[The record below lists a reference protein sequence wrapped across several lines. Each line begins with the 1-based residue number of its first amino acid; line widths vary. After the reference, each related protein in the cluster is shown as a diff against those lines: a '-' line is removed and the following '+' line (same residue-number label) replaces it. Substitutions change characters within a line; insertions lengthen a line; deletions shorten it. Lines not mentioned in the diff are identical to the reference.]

1 MKIVRL
7 AIFLTGIT
15 GLTMGGIMTLSSL
28 RSNQEESVLKSN
40 ENLKS
45 LATGF
50 VDQYFG
56 ILEATKNLNETSTSI
71 PSYVTNRA
79 IIKLNQGLPS
89 EFETFTSTDPS
100 IPANN
105 AQIDFGLQE
114 RVLSALKN
122 DFSLPELQ
130 ISRMT
135 MGTYALSDVGNKEGI
150 YIATPIYKI
159 QNGVIDPN
167 AIEKINL
174 TLIDPVKAFA
184 GLQKVNS
191 IEDASAYLL
200 DKRGKVLAH
209 SISAFVGTDMKRVD
223 QLKTTLDNLFL
234 GAQTGSVNQYTN
246 ADGVKEQVAFVR
258 AGTSPFAFAV
268 EERAKPPVL
277 SSAWVSD
284 QIDSGAARRNFGFLF
299 VLIAASLVAFSAI
312 SVIASQQLNKQ
323 IEAGVL
329 ARANNEQR
337 VPTMPEP
344 PKSAP
349 LPFSSK
355 IAPSM
360 IASASA
366 SARAN
371 ENANASF
378 DENSGANAI
387 ENFVAT
393 ETKTQHSPQSSPQNA
408 NPPSIQ
414 TSSRDIDYSATRLIE
429 ARDQIALEREQL
441 QAAVSG
447 LSVTRDFGRDFVNKI
462 EKCYTLEGVEKELVQ
477 VSSEIS
483 ESPVLY
489 FRYHRRNQSLT
500 LASVAGDVKI
510 QNYSNMQAY
519 VRKDIELQVEQ
530 MADDGKVA
538 SISNYGPMSK
548 LIISHLNVAHFEAWA
563 VTSHPEVSSQ
573 SKLVGVIV
581 VLQAG
586 MRSAQARPLLAR
598 ILRDAGNYLYAQS
611 NKIRPRSSLY
621 QSNGNPTIEDSQL
634 S

>member
-79 IIKLNQGLPS
+79 IVKLNQGAPS

-100 IPANN
+100 IPVNN

-130 ISRMT
+130 ISRLT
-135 MGTYALSDVGNKEGI
+135 MGTYALSDIGNKEGI

-191 IEDASAYLL
+191 MEDASAYLL

-337 VPTMPEP
+337 APLMPE
-344 PKSAP
+344 AP
-349 LPFSSK
+349 RNAPFTSK
-355 IAPSM
+355 IVPSL
-360 IASASA
+360 ISAGAA
-366 SARAN
+366 SAR
-371 ENANASF
+371 ENT
-378 DENSGANAI
+378 DANAI
-387 ENFVAT
+387 ENFVAN
-393 ETKTQHSPQSSPQNA
+393 ETQIQHLSPSSPQSSPENA

-414 TSSRDIDYSATRLIE
+414 TSIRDIDYSATRLIE
-429 ARDQIALEREQL
+429 ARDQIALEKEQL
-441 QAAVSG
+441 EAAVSG
-447 LSVTRDFGRDFVNKI
+447 LSVTRDFARDFVNKI
-462 EKCYTLEGVEKELVQ
+462 EKSYTLEGVEKELVQ

-621 QSNGNPTIEDSQL
+621 QPNGNPTIEDSQL